1 MWSCEMQ
8 PGKSLKSWAQMHLSF
23 SLLVGA
29 LLLLLTYLVFS
40 QQFAISSPNVVTTE
54 VELSNKASG
63 ETGRVA
69 CSTEG
74 PYGDTCEL
82 DGDVRVNGTALSV
95 SFVPS
100 TRSRSQRR
108 RRVWRIVSYARR
120 NVTDAKVITVT
131 LQLPDH
137 AAPPPPCTVNHTARA
152 VLFALGG
159 YTGNYWH
166 DFTDVLVPLF
176 VASRRYAGDVVLLV
190 ARYNPWWL
198 AKYATL
204 LRRLSNHD
212 VVDLDADDAQQVR
225 CFTHLTVGL
234 DMHREFN
241 IVPDLVPGPRR
252 LTMADFTAFLRDAYA
267 LPRAALPT
275 TRVEVSPPE
284 KEKKKEKP
292 RLLLVHRGRYRRI
305 VNEEEVLRAAEA
317 AGFDATVTEPRGDA
331 RVDEQARSVNA
342 FDALVGLHG
351 AGLTNAVFL
360 PPGAVLLQVVPYG
373 KLEDMARREF
383 GEPAAAMGLQYLEY
397 SVAAEESTLLEMLGP
412 DHPVIKDP
420 DSVHRSGWDKV
431 AEFYL
436 GKQDVRINVTRFAPT
451 LAQAFNHLR
460 QK

>member
-1 MWSCEMQ
+1 
-8 PGKSLKSWAQMHLSF
+8 MHLSF

-40 QQFAISSPNVVTTE
+40 QQFAISSPNVVTTD
-54 VELSNKASG
+54 VELSNKASLG
-63 ETGRVA
+63 ETGRGRSDKVVA

-100 TRSRSQRR
+100 TGSRSHRR
-108 RRVWRIVSYARR
+108 RRVRAWRIVSYARR
-120 NVTDAKVITVT
+120 NVTDAKVVTVT
-131 LQLPDH
+131 QQLTDH
-137 AAPPPPCTVNHTARA
+137 AAAAAPPPCTVNHTAPA

-204 LRRLSNHD
+204 LRRLSSHD
-212 VVDLDADDAQQVR
+212 VVDLDADDAQQIR
-225 CFTHLTVGL
+225 CFSHLTVGL

-241 IVPDLVPGPRR
+241 IVPEQVPGGQR

-267 LPRAALPT
+267 LPRAALPM
-275 TRVEVSPPE
+275 EPPE
-284 KEKKKEKP
+284 KRKKKEKP

-305 VNEEEVLRAAEA
+305 VNEEEVLRAAEK
-317 AGFDATVTEPRGDA
+317 AGRRADAV
-331 RVDEQARSVNA
+331 
-342 FDALVGLHG
+342 
-351 AGLTNAVFL
+351 VFL
-360 PPGAVLLQVVPYG
+360 AAPGAVLVQVGAVR
-373 KLEDMARREF
+373 EAVDAMARREF

-412 DHPVIKDP
+412 DHPVIRDP
-420 DSVHRSGWDKV
+420 DPCTEAG
-431 AEFYL
+431 
-436 GKQDVRINVTRFAPT
+436 GTRT
-451 LAQAFNHLR
+451 SR
-460 QK
+460 